1 MSAYGGGQLT
11 HDPVVDDRIK
21 TTGTPFGAVLKNSIS
36 CKINDL
42 GAHIS
47 FENTTKFIKSEQ
59 IAAKM
64 IKSKKKYTAKPPL
77 QEIWEKS
84 KTDPPGGR

>member
-1 MSAYGGGQLT
+1 MMFADFGGQLP

-42 GAHIS
+42 GVHIS
-47 FENTTKFIKSEQ
+47 FENASKSSKTTKMTRKVLI
-59 IAAKM
+59 
-64 IKSKKKYTAKPPL
+64 SKP
-77 QEIWEKS
+77 
-84 KTDPPGGR
+84 